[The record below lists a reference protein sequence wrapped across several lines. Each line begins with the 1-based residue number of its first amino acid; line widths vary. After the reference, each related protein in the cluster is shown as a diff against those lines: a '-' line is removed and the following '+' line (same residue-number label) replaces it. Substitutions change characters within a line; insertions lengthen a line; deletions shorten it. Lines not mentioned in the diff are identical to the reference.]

1 MKKIV
6 WITFFSALVIVNAL
20 AWLAN
25 YAGGVYIAI
34 PYRLVLVMAITMIT
48 TVFAGAWVLMTQAE
62 EEVPNT
68 RPASATSTEI
78 NTDPDS
84 GSGPNPGT
92 HTPGENQ
99 P

>member
-20 AWLAN
+20 AWLAD

-48 TVFAGAWVLMTQAE
+48 TVFAGAWVLMSQAD

-68 RPASATSTEI
+68 RPVSAINTEAGTAPEPERQGKSAT
-78 NTDPDS
+78 
-84 GSGPNPGT
+84 
-92 HTPGENQ
+92 HKPGESQ